1 MKFMKKRQ
9 VSIIVITLSIIV
21 MGYLTMLFLISQKS
35 LPERRNPVVPDRYV
49 KAEKVVYQ
57 TIKSPVLSTG
67 RMSSSQTLDV
77 VSEAS
82 GKIEQGDVA
91 LKTGEAFKKGDILFK
106 IYDDE
111 VQLVLKAKKSKFM
124 NTIAL
129 LLPDIKLDFPDYY
142 NHFVEFFNKISIDK
156 DLPSLPVLKNQK
168 LKIYLAARN
177 LLSDYFIIKG
187 DELRLKRH
195 TVRAPFDGAF
205 LLVNQEVGSYAN
217 MNARLAKII
226 NTEKLELVV
235 SVKEPIS
242 KWVSKGDKV
251 HINAKNSDKL
261 INGVVVRKS
270 DFINENTQSRSIYIR
285 MKNDRDRIVWGQ
297 YLNVKFEGKSISN
310 VMEIP
315 RSAIFNHN
323 QVFIVSENRLF
334 KRDINIIKE
343 NSVSVIF
350 DGLKQDVYVVTE
362 PLIDV
367 RENTE
372 VKILK

>member
-9 VSIIVITLSIIV
+9 VSIIVITLSIIL
-21 MGYLTMLFLISQKS
+21 MGYLTMLFLISQRS
-35 LPERRNPVVPDRYV
+35 LPERRNPVVSDRYV
-49 KAEKVVYQ
+49 KAEKVVYK
-57 TIKSPVLSTG
+57 TIKSPVFATG
-67 RMSSSQTLDV
+67 RMSSSQTLDI

-82 GKIEQGDVA
+82 GKIEQGDVF
-91 LKTGEAFKKGDILFK
+91 LKTGEAFKKKDILLK

-111 VQLVLKAKKSKFM
+111 AQLVLKAKKSKFM

-142 NHFVEFFNKISIDK
+142 NHFIEFFNKISIDK
-156 DLPSLPVLKNQK
+156 DLPELPVLKNQK

-177 LLSDYFIIKG
+177 LLSDYFIIQG

-195 TVRAPFDGAF
+195 TVKAPFDGAF
-205 LLVNQEVGSYAN
+205 LVVNQEVGSYAN

-235 SVKEPIS
+235 SVKESVS

-251 HINAKNSDKL
+251 VINMKNSTKL
-261 INGVVVRKS
+261 INGVVIRKS
-270 DFINENTQSRSIYIR
+270 DFINENTQSRSLYIR
-285 MKNDRDRIVWGQ
+285 ITRGKDKIVWGQ
-297 YLNVKFEGKSISN
+297 YMHAMFEGKPIN
-310 VMEIP
+310 KVMEIP
-315 RSAIFNHN
+315 RSAVFNHN
-323 QVFIVSENRLF
+323 QVFIVSDNRLF
-334 KRDINIIKE
+334 KRKINIVKE

-350 DGLKQDVYVVTE
+350 DGLKQGVYVVTE

>member
-1 MKFMKKRQ
+1 MKKRQ

-49 KAEKVVYQ
+49 KAEKVVYK

-142 NHFVEFFNKISIDK
+142 KHFVEFFNKISIDK

-235 SVKEPIS
+235 SVKEPVS
-242 KWVSKGDKV
+242 KWISKGDKV

-285 MKNDRDRIVWGQ
+285 MINDRDRIVWGQ
-297 YLNVKFEGKSISN
+297 YLNVKFEGKSVSK

-350 DGLKQDVYVVTE
+350 DGLKQGVYVVTE